1 MFSPEY
7 WQVRATL
14 VNDRA
19 TLGVPLAVQRQE
31 WEDGVA
37 GVALPAGVAVE
48 PAALGDLPGEWV
60 RGPAADGDAAVLL
73 VHGGGFSAG
82 SCRTHRELAA
92 RLSLAS
98 GVPVL
103 TFDYRLAPE
112 HPFPAALDD
121 TVAAYRAL
129 LARGIA
135 PARIVIAGDSA
146 GGGLALSALLRLR
159 DEGEALP
166 AAAALI
172 SPWADLALA
181 GETMETRADAD
192 PLCSREGLA
201 LAADTYLAGADARA
215 PLASPVYADLAGLPP
230 LLIHAGGDEILLS
243 DATRLAERAADAGVD
258 ATLDVA
264 PGLWHVWHG
273 WAGALPEAAAA
284 LERIGAFVRAC
295 VGITIERNAERSRE

>member
-37 GVALPAGVAVE
+37 GVALPEGVTTE
-48 PAALGDLPGEWV
+48 LAAPGDIPGEWV
-60 RGPAADGDAAVLL
+60 RGAAAEGDAAVLL

-129 LARGIA
+129 LAQGIA
-135 PARIVIAGDSA
+135 PTRLVIAGDSA

-166 AAAALI
+166 AAAVLL

-181 GETMETRADAD
+181 GESIETRADAD
-192 PLCSREGLA
+192 PLCSRESLA
-201 LAADTYLAGADARA
+201 LAASTYLAGADARA

-230 LLIHAGGDEILLS
+230 LLIHVGSDEILLS
-243 DATRLAERAADAGVD
+243 DATRLAEHATAAGVD
-258 ATLDVA
+258 TTLEIA
-264 PGLWHVWHG
+264 PGLWHVWHA

-284 LERIGAFVRAC
+284 LDRIGAFVRAR
-295 VGITIERNAERSRE
+295 VGATI